1 MTISNEFE
9 KSRYP
14 LLEKLLDEA
23 RTTKDN
29 QQQDLVI
36 HKIVVIIL
44 RSRPLCRRFNGTPLK
59 GVYQEIYDRAKKN
72 LLDILHQYL
81 FDSNHQEK
89 YQKSSSIKKLTP
101 DYLYR
106 LQKQIFQQLLDD
118 EQLKKM
124 GLAAQKYSVNSE
136 LRTYALTELIKAIK
150 LSGRLCRPH
159 TSKFSASL
167 YATLYEEALSETF
180 AYVCLNI
187 DLYDPERGNR
197 KFMNWVNFKLDKL
210 ILKCYV
216 NFQKYTQHEIYSFAE
231 LEQIRQP
238 LNSPDLSQVLKEYL
252 TQDPN
257 KVFAT
262 AHIRNRPD
270 ANFSNIALAKFS
282 GLSWEQ
288 ISQQLGIPVPTLSS
302 FYNRWCRRFAP
313 LLKKELKKYF

>member
-1 MTISNEFE
+1 MSISNEFE
-9 KSRYP
+9 QSRYL

-23 RTTKDN
+23 RTTKDDR
-29 QQQDLVI
+29 QQDLVI
-36 HKIVVIIL
+36 NQIVTIIL

-59 GVYQEIYDRAKKN
+59 GVYREIYNRARKD
-72 LLDILHQYL
+72 LLERL
-81 FDSNHQEK
+81 
-89 YQKSSSIKKLTP
+89 YQDLSGSKLERKSHRTYTVRRLNP
-101 DYLYR
+101 AYLYQ

-118 EQLKKM
+118 ELLKKM
-124 GLAAQKYSVNSE
+124 GLTAQQYPVNSE
-136 LRTYALTELIKAIK
+136 LRTYALTELVKAIQ
-150 LSGRLCRPH
+150 LSGKLCRPH

-167 YATLYEEALSETF
+167 YSTLYEEALSETL
-180 AYVCLNI
+180 AYICLNI

-216 NFQKYTQHEIYSFAE
+216 DFQKYTKHEIYSVAE

-238 LNSPDLSQVLKEYL
+238 TKSLDLSQVLREYL
-252 TQDPN
+252 IKDPN

-262 AHIRNRPD
+262 AHIRNRPE

-288 ISQQLGIPVPTLSS
+288 ISQQLEIPVPTLSS

-313 LLKKELKKYF
+313 LLKTELKKYF